1 MVVCYSGV
9 KIINKKI
16 NSIKLFLNEFSSS
29 HIPRNQ
35 TGSLNYA
42 NFIYVYLLFYIVFFF
57 ILLFIYYYFNL
68 FCFMNEQTPTSFFF
82 LNFNK

>member
-42 NFIYVYLLFYIVFFF
+42 NFIYVYLFIVFF

-82 LNFNK
+82 